1 MFRLYKS
8 TFILTM
14 CLMIFMTTG
23 LTAYADQSSVEK
35 LAPLS
40 YEEYI
45 DQLDNS
51 SNIKINERSFET
63 ENQTDKMVN
72 VEDLAKGKEKFDY
85 DNSIKNNEINISSNE
100 NRNNGASLMAAPIP
114 GLDTIVINPET
125 LKNGQPTTD
134 TLIAWLYADI
144 DSDGDTIV
152 NRQIGGFPWA
162 YFLGEL
168 SDGSGFVTQ
177 FTDPDSYT
185 LCIDQ

>member
-72 VEDLAKGKEKFDY
+72 VEGLTAFFPKFCPKHP
-85 DNSIKNNEINISSNE
+85 SIQLISIGS
-100 NRNNGASLMAAPIP
+100 S
-114 GLDTIVINPET
+114 V
-125 LKNGQPTTD
+125 
-134 TLIAWLYADI
+134 DI
-144 DSDGDTIV
+144 
-152 NRQIGGFPWA
+152 
-162 YFLGEL
+162 
-168 SDGSGFVTQ
+168 
-177 FTDPDSYT
+177 
-185 LCIDQ
+185 